1 MPPARLQNLTVPS
14 GSFQRVSGRGGI
26 GNITESDPRS
36 TSKPLRRASLFKGGG
51 DAIAALSSP
60 KDRLDMNA
68 YDEQERLDYA
78 REKGL

>member
-1 MPPARLQNLTVPS
+1 MTVPS